1 MAWGQGV
8 WDDPFEST
16 NRGFRNRAWTFSA
29 GAEQLRPMG
38 SSWASEWIIP
48 REDLVNDTLHVG
60 QWETTAPPSLLLGAG
75 LVWRRPNALWLDRVS
90 VSAQASRRKAN
101 ERYMGLLKVQEGE
114 DSSVVTVDDPLVHE
128 GRAWV
133 TALQIQG
140 HSTLL
145 SGPDRYVEW
154 MTGIRAGVHLATS
167 ETPTVN
173 NLFQSMS
180 LPQWH
185 VAWTLGLGAGLK
197 VWRGRI
203 VRVSLDVDA
212 LQLAKARQTW
222 VPRAR
227 DAGLDGLDW
236 MQGTY
241 RPWRVSLHHDLFQPK
256 PQEGCA
262 APTHSKASKTLFD
275 PKMGKTGKVKHK
287 GYKKFL
293 NADN

>member
-1 MAWGQGV
+1 MAYGQGV

-48 REDLVNDTLHVG
+48 REELVNDTLHVG

-75 LVWRRPNALWLDRVS
+75 LVWRRSNALWLDRVS

-101 ERYMGLLKVQEGE
+101 ERYVGLLKVQEGE

-133 TALQIQG
+133 TSLHVQG

-145 SGPDRYVEW
+145 SGPDGYVEW
-154 MTGIRAGVHLATS
+154 MTGIRAGVHLAAS
-167 ETPTVN
+167 ETPTVD

-185 VAWTLGLGAGLK
+185 VAWTLGVGAGLK

-222 VPRAR
+222 VCLLYTSPSPR
-227 DAGLDGLDW
+227 D
-236 MQGTY
+236 
-241 RPWRVSLHHDLFQPK
+241 
-256 PQEGCA
+256 
-262 APTHSKASKTLFD
+262 
-275 PKMGKTGKVKHK
+275 
-287 GYKKFL
+287 
-293 NADN
+293 